1 MGKQWKT
8 AGKEVQA
15 SKKGALFTKLS
26 REIQVAVRLA
36 GPHLENNPRLK
47 LALETARSHS
57 LPKETIKRA
66 ISKGSGQKSDNQ
78 IEEVIYEGFGP
89 HGVAM
94 IVICLTENKTR
105 TVSEVRYLFKKQK
118 GSMEESGSVI
128 WMFDRVALV
137 QARKNKKADKK
148 GLSQEEKEKKLS
160 PTDLSFSLNNE
171 AEQEKEQMS
180 VEEEAILAGAD
191 DMEQEGDLYI
201 FYGKQEELS
210 TLRDNLIRQNWEVI
224 KAEQAYKAKT
234 QMTLNEEQIRDL
246 QVLLKVFRENPDCKA
261 VYTNLSS
268 HL

>member
-36 GPHLENNPRLK
+36 GPHPENNSRLK
-47 LALETARSHS
+47 LALEMARSHS

-94 IVICLTENKTR
+94 IVICLTDNKIR
-105 TVSEVRYLFKKQK
+105 TVSEIRYLFKKQQ
-118 GSMEESGSVI
+118 GSMEESGSVM
-128 WMFDRVALV
+128 WMFDKVALV
-137 QARKNKKADKK
+137 RARKKKKNF
-148 GLSQEEKEKKLS
+148 SQEEKGKKLS
-160 PTDLSFSLNNE
+160 PTALSFHLNNK
-171 AEQEKEQMS
+171 KEQVS
-180 VEEEAILAGAD
+180 VEEEAILAGAE
-191 DMEQEGDLYI
+191 DMEQEGDIYI

-210 TLRDNLIRQNWEVI
+210 TLRKNLIKQEWEII
-224 KAEQAYKAKT
+224 KAEQAYKAKA
-234 QMTLNEEQIRDL
+234 QITLHEEQRQDL
-246 QVLLKVFRENPDCKA
+246 QDLLKAFNENPDCKA
-261 VYTNLSS
+261 VYTNLNSGP
-268 HL
+268 